1 MIRIIP
7 VDTRAQRRA
16 FIDFPHELYK
26 NDPNY
31 VPELYMAQSDLLNE
45 KKHPF
50 YKHSQVALFLAY
62 EGHTIVGRIAAIL
75 NNNHN
80 SFNHTEDG
88 FFGFFDTINNTLVA
102 GLLLERAEEW
112 LHNRGVKQV
121 IGPVNLSTNETCGVL
136 IDGYDTPPVAMMTY
150 NKPYYNDLLLQLGY
164 GKNTDLL
171 AYQITPD
178 GLRDKPLQVM
188 NAFTERLRSRGIT
201 IRKANLK
208 EFDKEVEGL
217 KEVYNQAWDKNLGF
231 VPMTDDEFRF
241 MAKDI
246 KMVLDTDFCLVAE
259 HNGRAVGF
267 ALCIPDINEVLIQL
281 RKGRLF
287 PFGFIKLLR
296 GLKKIKTLRIIALG
310 VIEEYRMMGIESC
323 FYGTIMQKGL
333 EKGMRMAEASWIL
346 EGNQMM
352 NRALEK
358 INGKVYKKYR
368 IYQKAI

>member
-1 MIRIIP
+1 MISIVP
-7 VDTRAQRRA
+7 VDKKAQRRA

-31 VPELYMAQSDLLNE
+31 VPELYMAQNDLLNE

-50 YKHSQVALFLAY
+50 YQHSQVALFLAY
-62 EGHTIVGRIAAIL
+62 EGNRIVGRIAAIL

-80 SFNHTEDG
+80 SFNNTQDG
-88 FFGFFDTINNTLVA
+88 FFGFFDTTDNPEVSR
-102 GLLLERAEEW
+102 LLLQRAEEW
-112 LHNRGVKQV
+112 LKNRGVKQF

-136 IDGYDTPPVAMMTY
+136 IEGFDTPPVAMMTY
-150 NKPYYNDLLLQLGY
+150 NKPYYTKLLQQY
-164 GKNTDLL
+164 GFKKNTDLL
-171 AYQITPD
+171 AYKIEA
-178 GLRDKPLQVM
+178 GKFHDKPVRVL
-188 NAFTERLRSRGIT
+188 NAFTERLRSRNIT

-231 VPMTDDEFRF
+231 VPMTNEEFRF

-246 KMVLDTDFCLVAE
+246 KLVLDPDFCLVAE
-259 HNGRAVGF
+259 HEGRVVGF
-267 ALCIPDINEVLIQL
+267 ALCIPDINEVLIKL

-296 GLKKIKTLRIIALG
+296 GLKKIKTIRIIALG

-323 FYGTIMQKGL
+323 FYGTIIQNGQAKGIHT
-333 EKGMRMAEASWIL
+333 AEASWIL

-358 INGKVYKKYR
+358 INGQVYKRYR
-368 IYQKAI
+368 IYEKAI